1 MWNSSQVLGWYL
13 HWRTEQEAGN
23 DTRHD
28 IRPAISEF
36 VKQVL
41 STREEKKSRRRT
53 EINEGQSA
61 PSSMGV
67 VGHPHVR
74 MHATPRLQTDLAQLV
89 EMADAIGIDEVGN
102 CTPTSVH

>member
-1 MWNSSQVLGWYL
+1 
-13 HWRTEQEAGN
+13 
-23 DTRHD
+23 
-28 IRPAISEF
+28 
-36 VKQVL
+36 
-41 STREEKKSRRRT
+41 
-53 EINEGQSA
+53 
-61 PSSMGV
+61 MGV